1 MNVRNPVIDP
11 EMFDLVKRLQ
21 QIEQESDLLASQRQ
35 ELQRQLQSAE
45 MARDRRRKSL
55 AKPTGVTSAN
65 ERLEQDPIDDMV
77 DDTVD
82 EASKESFPC
91 SDAPAW
97 SLASRP

>member
-1 MNVRNPVIDP
+1 
-11 EMFDLVKRLQ
+11 MFDLVTRLQ

-35 ELQRQLQSAE
+35 ELQRQLQTAE

-55 AKPTGVTSAN
+55 TEQTGVRIAESCRGQN
-65 ERLEQDPIDDMV
+65 PIDDMV
-77 DDTVD
+77 DDMVD

-97 SLASRP
+97 TLANRP